1 MLNRPN
7 VSSDEQSGYLT
18 VFRSPRPDQRTP
30 HINSF
35 VKPPVVASRIRPPMG
50 ALKRSISLDLTDS
63 RASHNSSDSGYTSD
77 YYVNSPETFT
87 SDVGVSNRSLSFSLS
102 NSSNKSDS
110 VFYRST
116 LEQCSEKSKDS
127 DTSPT
132 DSDNI
137 NTTNP
142 DEAVAKSFPNDPL
155 QAYTGVPCKPIGRN
169 IIRNTASS
177 FSTLSEETSPSS
189 PGDPPKPHRSSE
201 KPRSLRVSAQ
211 HSKDISKIAKKFESC
226 SSQDKLEFVSY
237 YVATNEQRILK
248 RFITETYS
256 PDKDKD
262 LVFPVSS
269 LEKISVTFA
278 GEVQVFSLPVPRKVT
293 TPKMLVRSFSVDCL
307 ECRIYPKLRNFSA
320 VISHAY
326 FSSPTYVTSD
336 SKQILRPIEI
346 PSYDLG
352 LKPYKRKIFAEPKPR
367 VLEKVHENHEIGPVL
382 PNLEYETDPPHS
394 SNSVLPNLE
403 YKTDPPHSTNSELER
418 PCSLFLDTA
427 SSLDSVSIENF
438 LIQSSVTSSDRVE
451 RTLQLSEWGRWRR
464 ESIDLPAVFNQR
476 RSNFVS
482 SKYMG
487 RVISSSHGKQPC
499 KLFLSKPDLPDEN
512 ENPLSENV
520 AHSQPAAGPT
530 LGSYVVRPSVKQ
542 NSLKRNEKSRRQA
555 VDLTFVGFNAF
566 SHFKHLVNLTFLS
579 SGLYCCEPFNSKYVT
594 A

>member
-1 MLNRPN
+1 MLNRPI

-18 VFRSPRPDQRTP
+18 VFRSPRPDQCTP
-30 HINSF
+30 HLNSF
-35 VKPPVVASRIRPPMG
+35 VKPPAVVSRIPPPMG

-77 YYVNSPETFT
+77 YYVNSPET
-87 SDVGVSNRSLSFSLS
+87 SDVWVSNRSLSVSLS

-116 LEQCSEKSKDS
+116 LEQCSEKSKES

-132 DSDNI
+132 DSDSTN
-137 NTTNP
+137 NVNP
-142 DEAVAKSFPNDPL
+142 DDSAAKSSLTDPL
-155 QAYTGVPCKPIGRN
+155 RSHTDVPCKHIPQK
-169 IIRNTASS
+169 IIRNTPSS
-177 FSTLSEETSPSS
+177 FSTLSEEKLPSNS
-189 PGDPPKPHRSSE
+189 EDPTKPHPPSG

-269 LEKISVTFA
+269 LEKVSVIFA
-278 GEVQVFSLPVPRKVT
+278 GEVQVFSLPVPRKVN
-293 TPKMLVRSFSVDCL
+293 TPKILVRSFSVDCL
-307 ECRIYPKLRNFSA
+307 ECRIYPKLKNFSA
-320 VISHAY
+320 VVSHAF

-346 PSYDLG
+346 PKYDLG
-352 LKPYKRKIFAEPKPR
+352 LKPYKRKSFAEHKPR
-367 VLEKVHENHEIGPVL
+367 VLEKFHDISPVLPNLEYETDQPHPTNSVL
-382 PNLEYETDPPHS
+382 PNLEYETDPPHAT
-394 SNSVLPNLE
+394 
-403 YKTDPPHSTNSELER
+403 KSELER
-418 PCSLFLDTA
+418 PCSLFLDSA

-476 RSNFVS
+476 RSHFIS
-482 SKYMG
+482 SRYMG
-487 RVISSSHGKQPC
+487 RVIPCSHGKQPC
-499 KLFLSKPDLPDEN
+499 KLFLSKPDLPDED

-530 LGSYVVRPSVKQ
+530 SGSNGVRPPVKQ
-542 NSLKRNEKSRRQA
+542 NSLKKNKKSRHEA

-566 SHFKHLVNLTFLS
+566 SHFKHLVNPTFLS
-579 SGLYCCEPFNSKYVT
+579 SDSIAVNFLIQSM
-594 A
+594 

>member
-18 VFRSPRPDQRTP
+18 VFRSPRPDQRAF
-30 HINSF
+30 HLNSF
-35 VKPPVVASRIRPPMG
+35 VKPPAVASRICPPMG

-87 SDVGVSNRSLSFSLS
+87 SDVGVSNSLSFSLS

-116 LEQCSEKSKDS
+116 LEQCSEKTKDS

-155 QAYTGVPCKPIGRN
+155 QAYTDVPCKPIGRN

-177 FSTLSEETSPSS
+177 FSTLSEETLPSS
-189 PGDPPKPHRSSE
+189 PSDNPKPHRSSE

-248 RFITETYS
+248 RFIAETYS

-307 ECRIYPKLRNFSA
+307 ECRIYPKLKNFSA

-336 SKQILRPIEI
+336 SKQMLRPIEI

-367 VLEKVHENHEIGPVL
+367 VLEKVRENHEIGPVL
-382 PNLEYETDPPHS
+382 PNLEYD
-394 SNSVLPNLE
+394 
-403 YKTDPPHSTNSELER
+403 KDPPHSTNSELDR

-438 LIQSSVTSSDRVE
+438 LIQSSVTSSVRVE
-451 RTLQLSEWGRWRR
+451 TTLQLSEWGRWRR

-487 RVISSSHGKQPC
+487 RVIPCSYGKQPC

-520 AHSQPAAGPT
+520 AHSQPVAGPT

-579 SGLYCCEPFNSKYVT
+579 SDYIVVNLLIQSM
-594 A
+594 